1 MKKGKAT
8 QGVVPAGLLQSSK
21 NRTVA
26 FTNNIRAAM
35 KQIELEIDQNQGLY
49 PLNGGRLSQAEL
61 CRRAKV
67 TNVAL
72 QGPAHKDTTRV
83 MVDAWLKKLRAGITT
98 GRKSVRRVVT
108 DRAENWKAQHTAVAT
123 SYHIVVLEMI
133 EMKRRVRDLE
143 REAESLR
150 EQLRLR
156 SEKSV
161 VKMPRKK

>member
-8 QGVVPAGLLQSSK
+8 QGVVPEGLLQSSR

-49 PLNGGRLSQAEL
+49 PFNGGRLTQAEL

-83 MVDAWLKKLRAGITT
+83 MVDAWLKTVRAGITT
-98 GRKSVRRVVT
+98 GRKSVRRTVT
-108 DRAENWKAQHTAVAT
+108 DRADNWKAQHAAVAT
-123 SYHIVVLEMI
+123 AYHIAVLEMN
-133 EMKRRVRDLE
+133 EMKLRVRDLE
-143 REAESLR
+143 REAETLR
-150 EQLRLR
+150 EHLRLR
-156 SEKSV
+156 SEKRV
-161 VKMPRKK
+161 VTMPPTK

>member
-1 MKKGKAT
+1 MKKGTAT
-8 QGVVPAGLLQSSK
+8 QGVVPEGLLQSAR

-26 FTNNIRAAM
+26 FTNNIRSAM

-49 PLNGGRLSQAEL
+49 PFNGGRLTQAEL

-83 MVDAWLKKLRAGITT
+83 MVDAWLKTVRAGITT
-98 GRKSVRRVVT
+98 GRKSVRRAVT
-108 DRAENWKAQHTAVAT
+108 DRAENWKAQHAAVAT
-123 SYHIVVLEMI
+123 AYHIAVLEMN
-133 EMKRRVRDLE
+133 EMKLRVRDLE

-150 EQLRLR
+150 EHLRLR
-156 SEKSV
+156 SEKCV
-161 VKMPRKK
+161 VTMPPTK